1 MIIEA
6 QVNQSEAFSFSG
18 FKRFL
23 PDHAASIFHDFV
35 KPLVPT
41 MLLSLT

>member
-6 QVNQSEAFSFSG
+6 QASKVRHSPF
-18 FKRFL
+18 
-23 PDHAASIFHDFV
+23 PDLSDFVRITQASIFHDFV